1 MLRIRALALIFCCLA
16 SPFAFGLGL
25 GPLKST
31 SALNEPFE
39 GRIEIIGAKAGDFDT
54 LTIGIAGQEHFERAG
69 IERPSVLLQLRFTID
84 DSAADTNFISVASK
98 DPIREPFLNFL
109 LELNWSNGRLLREY
123 TVLLDPPLYDPNRR
137 RAAPAPAPSASA
149 EEPAPAAPAEA
160 PPESDEA
167 PAPTASISG
176 EYLTGSEIGPMVATD
191 TLWSIASNYRPDESI
206 TVQQMM
212 LALLRDN
219 PAAFGEANVNR
230 LLRGAILQ
238 LPDEAS
244 MRSVTA
250 AEAFAEVKRQHQL
263 WEAYRQEIGTAP
275 TAQPLGAPAAALSE
289 AASTESEGTDARLE
303 LVAPEGTDGGAAPGT
318 ADTDQGSELLREELD
333 ATSQANLELDE
344 KLTEAEEIIDLLQ
357 RQVNI
362 QDEDLAALQARLA
375 ELGVEHGDLG
385 AVDEPTESEPETV
398 ATVEPEIGIETATE
412 PEVDADA
419 EPEAEMAAAPADAVE
434 EDVAQEDAEIGAE
447 ADVAD
452 EQTVVDSEAAEG
464 IIEEE
469 PGPSAAPGFPANLIP
484 ESLASKVP
492 GGALTVLGIAALVI
506 LGLFV
511 GVVQFLLKSRSGR
524 DEAEVVAVSAS
535 AMDDDIEETEDPMI
549 TAATAVDE
557 DDASEA
563 ITSVDDV
570 DDAAADFDPD
580 ATVEAEAEVE
590 DDSTVVT
597 AAEAAVSA
605 PEESEEDPLEEVN
618 VYLAYERFDQAQ
630 ELVERVIADHPD
642 RHEYKL
648 RLLEVYYSSND
659 KSAYEEAARSLHEG
673 VGEADPL
680 WESAVAMWSEM
691 SPERA
696 LFEEGAEAAAPAPD
710 TDAAKAFV
718 DITGEDEDQSATG
731 DQTVAHAPGGADDGG
746 LDFDLAAGKD
756 NEADEGILDLTAS
769 AGADDMLDLT
779 VTDTDEEGGDEEIL
793 DITDAGAPEADVIT
807 DDDVLDLTGGAD
819 ADIEASG
826 GDASDLLDVTKTGD
840 LTSVED
846 NDLLNVTATRLSADE
861 EVDDA
866 TADAGEDAGLEIT
879 DITAADDSGE
889 AADAGLD
896 FDISDSVAPAFEIN
910 TDEEGGDILDLSDTG
925 DMEDIASEA
934 VSAEDDLLEFD
945 IGGLDTD
952 IEVTGAEDDAAPS
965 GPDGDEMPT
974 VDLESALESVQEGGG
989 AEEDGDLDF
998 DITMDAESDA
1008 GELGISATAD
1018 ASEDVSGDSD
1028 LDFDITMGEENLSD
1042 GLDITGADDGEG
1054 ESLEITMGTPEET
1067 PADGEMSLQG
1077 SELDEIALDAGGD
1090 LNAEDED
1097 FDFSLEGTAEMD
1109 GIAADDTL
1117 DMASVGSENEGE
1129 LEIDEDASLDD
1140 LAMDLD
1146 AAIDDPS
1153 GGELDLE
1160 IEAVVEDAGDGH
1172 LKTVAL
1178 DADARADLDDDG
1190 EKTVVMPMSDDVE
1203 RQSDTD
1209 EADTKLNLAKAYIEL
1224 GDTEGARSILDEVAS
1239 DGNDEQKAEA
1249 KTLLDQISG

>member
-1 MLRIRALALIFCCLA
+1 
-16 SPFAFGLGL
+16 
-25 GPLKST
+25 
-31 SALNEPFE
+31 
-39 GRIEIIGAKAGDFDT
+39 
-54 LTIGIAGQEHFERAG
+54 
-69 IERPSVLLQLRFTID
+69 
-84 DSAADTNFISVASK
+84 
-98 DPIREPFLNFL
+98 
-109 LELNWSNGRLLREY
+109 
-123 TVLLDPPLYDPNRR
+123 
-137 RAAPAPAPSASA
+137 
-149 EEPAPAAPAEA
+149 
-160 PPESDEA
+160 
-167 PAPTASISG
+167 
-176 EYLTGSEIGPMVATD
+176 
-191 TLWSIASNYRPDESI
+191 
-206 TVQQMM
+206 
-212 LALLRDN
+212 
-219 PAAFGEANVNR
+219 
-230 LLRGAILQ
+230 
-238 LPDEAS
+238 
-244 MRSVTA
+244 
-250 AEAFAEVKRQHQL
+250 
-263 WEAYRQEIGTAP
+263 
-275 TAQPLGAPAAALSE
+275 
-289 AASTESEGTDARLE
+289 
-303 LVAPEGTDGGAAPGT
+303 
-318 ADTDQGSELLREELD
+318 
-333 ATSQANLELDE
+333 
-344 KLTEAEEIIDLLQ
+344 
-357 RQVNI
+357 
-362 QDEDLAALQARLA
+362 
-375 ELGVEHGDLG
+375 
-385 AVDEPTESEPETV
+385 
-398 ATVEPEIGIETATE
+398 
-412 PEVDADA
+412 
-419 EPEAEMAAAPADAVE
+419 
-434 EDVAQEDAEIGAE
+434 
-447 ADVAD
+447 DVAD
-452 EQTVVDSEAAEG
+452 EEIVVDREAAED

-535 AMDDDIEETEDPMI
+535 AMDDDIEETEDPTI

-563 ITSVDDV
+563 VTSVDDG
-570 DDAAADFDPD
+570 DDAAVDFDPD
-580 ATVEAEAEVE
+580 ATVEAEADVE

-696 LFEEGAEAAAPAPD
+696 LFEEGAGAAAPAPD

-718 DITGEDEDQSATG
+718 DITGEDEDESATG
-731 DQTVAHAPGGADDGG
+731 DHTVAHAPGGADDGG

-756 NEADEGILDLTAS
+756 NEADENILDLTAS

-779 VTDTDEEGGDEEIL
+779 VADTDEEGGGEEIL

-846 NDLLNVTATRLSADE
+846 NDLLNVTAPGLSADE

-879 DITAADDSGE
+879 DITAADDSSE

-896 FDISDSVAPAFEIN
+896 FDISDTVAPAFEIN
-910 TDEEGGDILDLSDTG
+910 TDEEREDVLDLSDTG

-952 IEVTGAEDDAAPS
+952 IEVTGAKDDAAPS
-965 GPDGDEMPT
+965 GPGPDADEMPT
-974 VDLESALESVQEGGG
+974 VDLESALESVQKGDG
-989 AEEDGDLDF
+989 AGEDGDLDF

-1008 GELGISATAD
+1008 GELEISATAD
-1018 ASEDVSGDSD
+1018 ASEDDSGDSD

-1042 GLDITGADDGEG
+1042 GLDLAGADDGED

-1090 LNAEDED
+1090 LNTEDED

-1117 DMASVGSENEGE
+1117 DMASVASENEGE

-1160 IEAVVEDAGDGH
+1160 IEAVVEDEGDGH

-1178 DADARADLDDDG
+1178 DADARADLDDG